1 MKINKE
7 VFSLYIIQFSNMV
20 IPLLVFPY
28 LTKVLGVSGVGKL
41 GFALTIYMIFTFI
54 IDFGFNLTGARTISI
69 LDKKNKDFSFVYTNI
84 IVFKIFIYTVLLL
97 VSLLIINL
105 NFLKIADKE
114 ILIIVLLASFGNL
127 LIPNFLFNA
136 LNINSILAKITL
148 IIRILF
154 LIPMFIF
161 VRNENDIVFAI
172 LLQIIPNFFA
182 GIASQAYIFKRKI
195 AVFSLSFYN
204 LNSCLAYAK
213 EAYHNF
219 SASAFTLGFT
229 YSIPLLVKFFLGDYA
244 LGVYTL
250 VDKLIN
256 ILRQLYVPIIQAFY
270 AKVCISYEEKNW
282 KEYKQYLRKIS
293 IIFAFIGGSA
303 LLSNFLLGEW
313 ILKLIFGEIENLKYF
328 VSLAII
334 NQVIISIAII
344 LVNFNILV
352 SNNGYILKR
361 IYAFGLLFFSS
372 IFYFLQYKF
381 QLSGFF
387 YSMIITELLLTF
399 TFFLFIFYKFKEK
412 FVKKV

>member
-7 VFSLYIIQFSNMV
+7 VFSLYIIQFSNMI

-41 GFALTIYMIFTFI
+41 GFALTIYMILTFI

-69 LDKKNKDFSFVYTNI
+69 LDKKNKDFSSVYTNI
-84 IVFKIFIYTVLLL
+84 MVFKIFIYIILFF
-97 VSLLIINL
+97 VSLLIISL
-105 NFLKIADKE
+105 NYLKIADKE
-114 ILIIVLLASFGNL
+114 ILIIVLLASFSSL

-154 LIPMFIF
+154 LLPMLIF
-161 VRNENDIVFAI
+161 VRNENDIIFAI
-172 LLQIIPNFFA
+172 LLQIIPNFFT
-182 GIASQAYIFKRKI
+182 GVASQVYIYRRKI
-195 AVFSLSFYN
+195 AFFSLSFYN
-204 LNSCLAYAK
+204 LNSCLAHAK

-244 LGVYTL
+244 LGIYTL

-256 ILRQLYVPIIQAFY
+256 IMRQLYVPIIQAFY
-270 AKVCISYEEKNW
+270 AKVCICYEEKNW
-282 KEYKQYLRKIS
+282 KEYRQYLGKIS
-293 IIFAFIGGSA
+293 IIFVFIGSFA
-303 LLSNFLLGEW
+303 VLTNFLLGEW
-313 ILKLIFGEIENLKYF
+313 ILNLMFGEIENLKGF
-328 VSLAII
+328 VNLAII
-334 NQVIISIAII
+334 NQIVVSVAVI

-352 SNNGYILKR
+352 SNNGYVLKR
-361 IYAFGLLFFSS
+361 IYMLGLLFFSS
-372 IFYFLQYKF
+372 IFYFLQDRF

-387 YSMIITELLLTF
+387 YSMIMTELLITF
-399 TFFLFIFYKFKEK
+399 TFFLFVFYKFKEK
-412 FVKKV
+412 FLKKV